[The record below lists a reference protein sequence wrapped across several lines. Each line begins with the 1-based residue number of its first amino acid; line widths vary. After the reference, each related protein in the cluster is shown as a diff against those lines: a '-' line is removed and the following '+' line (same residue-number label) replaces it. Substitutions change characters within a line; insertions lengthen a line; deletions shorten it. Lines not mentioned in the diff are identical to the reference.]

1 MNKNSLRN
9 NSKELYGKKYVE
21 RFLKTQSFYRLKRLM
36 KYVHL
41 RKDFHVIDFACG
53 SGMLLPH
60 LAPNVTSYVGVDFS
74 EEFIVEAKERKRVL
88 GVTNAEFY
96 CENIIYFCESHLESF
111 DCAFAMD
118 FSEHVYD
125 DEWVK
130 ILDSIKKSLKPGG
143 SLYLH
148 TPNSLFFLEL
158 MKERSF
164 ILRQFEEH
172 VAVRTPEENIKL
184 LKTTGYKIK
193 RVLLI
198 PHYNIFRIIHLISY
212 IPFIGKYFKARIFIE
227 AIA

>member
-9 NSKELYGKKYVE
+9 NLNDIYGKEYVE
-21 RFLKTQSFYRLKRLM
+21 KFSRTQSFYRLRRLV

-41 RKDFHVIDFACG
+41 AKDFHVIDFACG

-60 LAPNVTSYVGVDFS
+60 LAPDVALYVGVDFS
-74 EEFIVEAKERKRVL
+74 EEFIVEANKRKRSL
-88 GVTNAEFY
+88 GIKNAVFY
-96 CENIIYFCESHLESF
+96 CEDIKYFCENHLESF

-130 ILDSIKKSLKPGG
+130 ILGSIKKSLKPGG

-148 TPNSLFFLEL
+148 TPNSLFFLEI
-158 MKERSF
+158 MKEHSF

-172 VAVRTPEENIKL
+172 VAVRTPEENINL
-184 LKTTGYKIK
+184 LKNTGYKIK

-198 PHYNIFRIIHLISY
+198 PHYNIFRIVHFISY
-212 IPFIGKYFKARIFIE
+212 IPYIGKYFKARIFIE